1 EDYTMYFNEK
11 LRDRIGM
18 NGAWFN
24 SGDNIVYASN
34 SRSMAR
40 FGLLMLNKGKWQNE
54 IILNEN
60 FFDQA
65 TTTSQNINLSYG
77 YLWWL
82 NGKPSYHLPQSQS
95 EFQGSIIPS
104 APDDMFMALGKNDQK
119 IYVIPSK
126 NMVVVRMGD
135 AANNVN
141 AALSDFGELLWQK
154 INAVIN

>member
-1 EDYTMYFNEK
+1 KHLLTMTSGLDDGLGDDVSPGNLQYKADAGTRWAYHNVFVKLQDVIAQATGEDYTMYFNEK

-65 TTTSQNINLSYG
+65 TTTSQNIN
-77 YLWWL
+77 
-82 NGKPSYHLPQSQS
+82 
-95 EFQGSIIPS
+95 
-104 APDDMFMALGKNDQK
+104 
-119 IYVIPSK
+119 
-126 NMVVVRMGD
+126 
-135 AANNVN
+135 
-141 AALSDFGELLWQK
+141 
-154 INAVIN
+154 